1 MCQMLLSINPQYVA
15 SIISGKKKYEYRKV
29 RCRGDVDSILI
40 YETAPTKRVI
50 GEAAIDDILEDSLDT
65 VWRMTGEV
73 SGITKGFFDEYY
85 RGKDK
90 RAASENEIDLI
101 IEENG
106 VLYPIEIK
114 MTGNPRASM
123 AAANTVLDKI
133 PGKIRGMGVILCLID
148 RKTYLRENLV
158 ALPVEYI

>member
-29 RCRGDVDSILI
+29 RCREDVDSILI

-65 VWRMTGEV
+65 VWRMTGEF
-73 SGITKGFFDEYY
+73 SGITKGFFDKYY

-90 RAASENEIDLI
+90 AIAYHLGKLRIFDKPLTLEDI
-101 IEENG
+101 G
-106 VLYPIEIK
+106 VSCAPQSFRY
-114 MTGNPRASM
+114 MQDS
-123 AAANTVLDKI
+123 
-133 PGKIRGMGVILCLID
+133 VI
-148 RKTYLRENLV
+148 
-158 ALPVEYI
+158 A